1 MQYTKLKT
9 DRKGSC
15 WCVLKDIPESVVEV
29 VDEMVVVV
37 VVENAPQGAV
47 VVVVVVEEEEVVE
60 LWIPQPTTLVLLV
73 MRVELVLLMPSAFW
87 GAGGTAGFSCTVPVL
102 AMRGIVEEVVVVE
115 GGGGRAGG

>member
-1 MQYTKLKT
+1 M
-9 DRKGSC
+9 
-15 WCVLKDIPESVVEV
+15 VEV
-29 VDEMVVVV
+29 VDGMVVVV

-47 VVVVVVEEEEVVE
+47 VVVVVEEEEVVE
-60 LWIPQPTTLVLLV
+60 LWTPQPTALVLLV

-115 GGGGRAGG
+115 GGGGHTGGCCCSAAG